1 MWLLDR
7 MAIDFMCARP
17 PRPIGGRRDA
27 GVPEGGSD
35 RLSDGARGPCVPMLQ
50 CARSNGQWQVE
61 AGRGVRSKVGVGL
74 PARLPHPRAYYPL
87 VHFGRFVHQLGARA
101 RAPELAHPAR
111 THTPP
116 LHLLASCAAGS
127 RRAACGPASHGQ
139 CFCPAGS
146 LARHPHLDAIPRRR
160 LVAPNPTPVTPAQHP
175 HSGDPTHFPSL
186 QLRCVCCAAGLIDR
200 QLDSRTCALRGGAR
214 GALVVCVC
222 YY

>member
-1 MWLLDR
+1 ML
-7 MAIDFMCARP
+7 
-17 PRPIGGRRDA
+17 
-27 GVPEGGSD
+27 VGGSA

-87 VHFGRFVHQLGARA
+87 VHFGRFVHQLAARA

-127 RRAACGPASHGQ
+127 RTAACGPASHGQ

-146 LARHPHLDAIPRRR
+146 LARHPTFTPSRV
-160 LVAPNPTPVTPAQHP
+160 VAPNRHTRHPRTASTQRRPHPLPLATAQVCVLCRRPDRATARFAH
-175 HSGDPTHFPSL
+175 
-186 QLRCVCCAAGLIDR
+186 LRSAGWG
-200 QLDSRTCALRGGAR
+200 AGAR
-214 GALVVCVC
+214 VCVC
-222 YY
+222 VTILTHQSVSGCGFLQVAGQECVSVSRV